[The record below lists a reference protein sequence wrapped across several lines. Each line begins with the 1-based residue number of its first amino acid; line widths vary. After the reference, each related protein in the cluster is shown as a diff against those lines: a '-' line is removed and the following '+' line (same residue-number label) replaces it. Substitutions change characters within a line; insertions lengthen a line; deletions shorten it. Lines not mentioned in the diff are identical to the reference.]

1 MDITFEPINLTKE
14 LILSRVSEEKILNY
28 YLGLPVKKGLYRNPL
43 RRDKRPTASYYRSS
57 KSGRIMF
64 KDFGT
69 GFCGDFVSIVM
80 AKFNCSYYKALQII
94 ANDFGII
101 TRKDLP
107 KNRCLKQWDGEVFED
122 KQGAIIQVEI
132 RDFTESDIQW
142 WAKYGI
148 TVPTLKKFKVFS
160 CKNVFLN
167 GNLFETVL
175 DTQHV
180 YGYYGGIK
188 QDVEQWRVYH
198 PSKTKWKWIS
208 NWKNHQIQGAH
219 LLPKQGGDILVIT
232 KSLKDCACLYEYGIT
247 AIAPCSENEF
257 LTDNQYQRIK
267 NKFNKIILLWD
278 NDYAGISNAQK
289 IRKQHPDLIVMFI
302 PKKSGC
308 KDFSD
313 YRKTYGDKKTRELI
327 QQAKDYYKL

>member
-1 MDITFEPINLTKE
+1 MDITFEPISLTKE

-43 RRDKRPTASYYRSS
+43 RKDQRPTASYYRSP
-57 KSGRIMF
+57 KNGRIMF

-107 KNRCLKQWDGEVFED
+107 KNKCLKQWDGEVFED

-148 TVPTLKKFKVFS
+148 TIPTLKKFKVFS

-167 GNLFETVL
+167 GNLFGMVS
-175 DTQHV
+175 DNQHV
-180 YGYYGGIK
+180 FGYYGGIK
-188 QDVEQWRVYH
+188 QDIEQWRIYY
-198 PSKTKWKWIS
+198 PGRRSLRFIS
-208 NWKNHQIQGAH
+208 NWRSLQIQGAQQ
-219 LLPKQGGDILVIT
+219 LPRDGGDILVIT
-232 KSLKDCACLYEYGIT
+232 KSLKDVMCLYEYGIT
-247 AIAPCSENEF
+247 AIAPCSENLFVTE
-257 LTDNQYQRIK
+257 NQYNRLKSKFKHIFLLYDNDRPGLKASIK
-267 NKFNKIILLWD
+267 IRNQYPDLNILL
-278 NDYAGISNAQK
+278 
-289 IRKQHPDLIVMFI
+289 I

-313 YRKTYGDKKTRELI
+313 YRKTYGDKKTQELI